1 MFESLRKT
9 YREWK
14 GLEAFKKL
22 PKAQRQLVFYSEG
35 RGYWTYFEAIFKALQ
50 DEHAHPIVYVTSAEN
65 DPLLLNPPEGMQA
78 FYVGEGSMRT
88 LFFSTL
94 DVRVLLMTMPDLQ
107 SFHIKRSLHPVHYVY
122 LHHSIVSTHMVYRQA
137 AFDHFD
143 SILCVGPHHV
153 QETRVRE
160 QLAGLRAKVLIEHGY
175 GRLDAI
181 LVEGNTGPLTRSV
194 GVSAQVL
201 VAPSWGESGL
211 LEQHGLDVIRPL
223 VDAGLR
229 VILRPHS
236 RTRKLRPEILDAI
249 CEHYRDEPLFRLDED
264 GDGRASLIESDLMVS
279 DWSGAALEFSLG
291 LERPTLFVDV
301 ARKILSPGYEAIG
314 LDPLEA
320 RIRTQIGTIV
330 APQDLASL
338 GSIAAD
344 LIGDAHQWQ
353 SSIRTAREHWVFNSG
368 TSGSVAAAHLVS
380 LLD

>member
-14 GLEAFKKL
+14 GLQAFKGL
-22 PKAQRQLVFYSEG
+22 PKEQRRLVFYSEG
-35 RGYWTYFEAIFKALQ
+35 RGYWTYFEAVFKALQ
-50 DEHAHPIVYVTSAEN
+50 DEHAQPVVYVTSAED

-94 DVRVLLMTMPDLQ
+94 DVQVLLMTMPDLQ
-107 SFHIKRSLHPVHYVY
+107 SFHIKRSPHPVHYAY

-153 QETRVRE
+153 QETRARE
-160 QLAGLRAKVLIEHGY
+160 QLAGLPAKVLIEHGY

-181 LVEGNTGPLTRSV
+181 LKEGNAGPLTRAP
-194 GVSAQVL
+194 GAPAQVL
-201 VAPSWGESGL
+201 VAPTWGESGL
-211 LEQHGLDVIRPL
+211 LEQHGLEVVRPL
-223 VDAGLR
+223 IDAGLR
-229 VILRPHS
+229 VILRPHP
-236 RTRKLRPEILDAI
+236 RTRKLRPEVLESI
-249 CEHYRDEPLFRLDED
+249 CAYFRDEPLFRLDED

-301 ARKILSPGYEAIG
+301 TRKILSPDYEAIG

-320 RIRTQIGTIV
+320 RIRTQIGAIV
-330 APQDLASL
+330 APQELASL
-338 GSIAAD
+338 GGIAAD
-344 LIGDAHQWQ
+344 LISHARQWQ
-353 SSIRTAREHWVFNSG
+353 ADICNAREHWVFNSG
-368 TSGSVAAAHLVS
+368 KSGSVAAAHLIS